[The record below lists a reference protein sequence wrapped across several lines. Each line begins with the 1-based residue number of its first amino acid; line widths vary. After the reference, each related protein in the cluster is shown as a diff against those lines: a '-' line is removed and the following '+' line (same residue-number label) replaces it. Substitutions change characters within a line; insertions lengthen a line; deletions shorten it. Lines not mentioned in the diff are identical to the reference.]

1 MLYLGLMLLGDAV
14 LVVWRGVVR
23 RWTPSA
29 LPLPFPSGGL
39 PRGKHHVGR
48 AMPKQAT
55 GFGSLTVKSCCCVQR
70 YG

>member
-29 LPLPFPSGGL
+29 FALPLPS
-39 PRGKHHVGR
+39 
-48 AMPKQAT
+48 
-55 GFGSLTVKSCCCVQR
+55 
-70 YG
+70 